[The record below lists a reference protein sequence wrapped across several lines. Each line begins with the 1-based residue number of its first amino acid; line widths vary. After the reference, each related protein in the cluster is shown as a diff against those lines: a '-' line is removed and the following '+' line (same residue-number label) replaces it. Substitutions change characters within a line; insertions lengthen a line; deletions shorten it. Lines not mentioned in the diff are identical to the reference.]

1 MGMLKKED
9 VGRAL
14 KKAARILPGIGSYHD
29 RESIRESDKVLR
41 MRICRKLDELLG
53 MVEWLKTDQTKKGV
67 LKHLTEIDG
76 LSRHL
81 ERVSRTI
88 ELASRGYTPLFSQEA
103 FDEDGLARLF
113 EFDQGLLTGVA
124 EVEALVVKLTEKG
137 TVVTPEGVASVREQV
152 DQLEKKMKTRA
163 SLLKNEAV

>member
-1 MGMLKKED
+1 MLKKED
-9 VGRAL
+9 VGGVL
-14 KKAARILPGIGSYHD
+14 KKAARILPGIGSYQD
-29 RESIRESDKVLR
+29 RESIRESDKALR
-41 MRICRKLDELLG
+41 MRISRDLDDLLG
-53 MVEWLKTDQTKKGV
+53 RVEWLKTDHAKKGA

-88 ELASRGYTPLFSQEA
+88 ELASRGYTPLFSNEA

-113 EFDQGLLTGVA
+113 AFDQGLLQGVA

-137 TVVTPEGVASVREQV
+137 AVVTSEMVSGVREQV
-152 DQLEKKMKTRA
+152 DQLEKKIKARG

>member
-14 KKAARILPGIGSYHD
+14 KKAARILPGIGSYQD
-29 RESIRESDKVLR
+29 RESIRESDKALR
-41 MRICRKLDELLG
+41 IRICRKLDELLG
-53 MVEWLKTDQTKKGV
+53 MVEWLKTDQAKKGG

-88 ELASRGYTPLFSQEA
+88 ELAPRGYTPLFSQEA
-103 FDEDGLARLF
+103 FDEDGLARLY
-113 EFDQGLLTGVA
+113 EFDQGLLNGVA
-124 EVEALVVKLTEKG
+124 EVEALIVKLTEKG
-137 TVVTPEGVASVREQV
+137 ADMTSEGVANVRKQV
-152 DQLEKKMKTRA
+152 DQLEKKLKSRA
-163 SLLKNEAV
+163 SLLKDEAV

>member
-1 MGMLKKED
+1 M
-9 VGRAL
+9 
-14 KKAARILPGIGSYHD
+14 
-29 RESIRESDKVLR
+29 
-41 MRICRKLDELLG
+41 
-53 MVEWLKTDQTKKGV
+53 
-67 LKHLTEIDG
+67 KHLTEIDG

-88 ELASRGYTPLFSQEA
+88 ELASRGYTPLFSNEA

-113 EFDQGLLTGVA
+113 AFDQGLLQGVA

-137 TVVTPEGVASVREQV
+137 TVVTSEMVSGVREQV
-152 DQLEKKMKTRA
+152 DQLEKKIKARG

>member
-1 MGMLKKED
+1 MIKKED
-9 VGRAL
+9 VGGVL
-14 KKAARILPGIGSYHD
+14 KKAARILPGIGSYQD
-29 RESIRESDKVLR
+29 RESIRESDKALR
-41 MRICRKLDELLG
+41 MQICRKLDELLG
-53 MVEWLKTDQTKKGV
+53 MVEWLKTDQVKKGA
-67 LKHLTEIDG
+67 LKNLTEIDG

-88 ELASRGYTPLFSQEA
+88 EVASRGYTPLFSQEA

-113 EFDQGLLTGVA
+113 EYDQGLLHGVA

-137 TVVTPEGVASVREQV
+137 TVVTAEGVASVRKQV
-152 DQLEKKMKTRA
+152 DQLEKKVKGRG